1 MSKILCT
8 QNNALFEFKYIL
20 ALHYEINLTATLKIY
35 PKRHIKFKKVHSKN
49 ATPLEKTNIK
59 KWSLLCVY

>member
-35 PKRHIKFKKVHSKN
+35 PKRHIKFKKV
-49 ATPLEKTNIK
+49 
-59 KWSLLCVY
+59 